1 MWSLRSLGKKY
12 RLQTRREFSSVL
24 NNGVFRANETTVVR
38 AQRSDNQYH
47 RLGVVV
53 SKRVGSAVVRNR
65 IKRQLRETFR
75 TSTIRN
81 RRQVGIDFVIIARTA
96 AANHPAKTLVAD
108 CQYNLVKL
116 DRQLRGKEALAT

>member
-24 NNGVFRANETTVVR
+24 NNGISKANKTTVIR
-38 AQRSDNQYH
+38 AQRSDCPYH
-47 RLGVVV
+47 RLGVIV

-81 RRQVGIDFVIIARTA
+81 QQQVGIDFVIIARSA
-96 AANHPAKTLVAD
+96 AADRSTKNLVAD
-108 CQYNLVKL
+108 CRYNLVKL
-116 DRQLRGKEALAT
+116 DRQLRGKETLAT